1 MLSARDLSLRRGAEP
16 LFERV
21 NFSVFRGNKIGLTGA
36 NGAGKSSLF
45 AAIRGEL
52 AADHGD
58 IDRPQALTV
67 AHVEQEVASSDRAAI
82 EFVLDGDSELRSVM
96 AAIADAERRDA
107 AMELAELYAALQAID
122 GYRAR
127 ARAAALMHGLGF
139 KPADLERPVA
149 DFSGGWRVRLAMARA
164 LGSRADLLLLD
175 EPTNHLDLDA
185 IVWLEE
191 WLKAFPG
198 TLLMISHDREFLD
211 AIIDRVLHIENKS
224 IRAYS
229 GNYTQFERKRAEEL
243 ALQRTLQTRQLSRIA
258 EITSFV
264 NRFRA
269 SATKS
274 RQAQSRLKML
284 ERMERIVPAHVD
296 SPFEFEFAAPLKTP
310 RPLLSVEQGAC
321 GYGARSVVTG
331 ITLSIAPLDRI
342 ALLGPNGAGKST
354 VTKMLAGDAR
364 LLNGR
369 RVPAADLN
377 VGYFAQQQMEQ
388 LEPDCDAF
396 WHVRNL
402 GGAEFASGDE
412 QRVRDHLGRFG
423 FAGDR
428 AFQPVVRFS
437 GGEKARLTLA
447 LIVARRPNLLLL
459 DEPTNHLDIDMR
471 HALTVALQ
479 SFEGGLLV
487 VSHDRHLIKTVAD
500 TLWLV
505 ADGKLTVFDGDLD
518 DYQQWLKSRAKAGER
533 ASEMQ
538 GAAAN
543 RATARQRRG
552 RAGGSDRGAGR
563 GRSDPASGEGEVHG
577 RRTTHRS
584 AAHRE
589 KCASRPG
596 SRVARGAL
604 AGSRYGHRGGRGEG
618 HGTLAERPAGLGS
631 SQLRMSLSP
640 TGCKARCVPR
650 YASSHSDRLR
660 GRNPCMTILCCRF

>member
-1 MLSARDLSLRRGAEP
+1 MLSARDLTLRRGPEP
-16 LFERV
+16 LFEQV
-21 NFSVFRGNKIGLTGA
+21 NFTVFRGNKVGITGA

-52 AADHGD
+52 GPDQGE
-58 IDRPQALTV
+58 IDRPSTLKI
-67 AHVEQEVASSDRAAI
+67 AHVEQEVTATDRAAI
-82 EFVLDGDSELRSVM
+82 EFVLDGDLELRGVM
-96 AAIADAERRDA
+96 AAIEDAERRDA
-107 AMELAELYAALQAID
+107 AMELGELYGTLQAID

-139 KPADLERPVA
+139 KPADLERKVA
-149 DFSGGWRVRLAMARA
+149 EFSGGWRVRLAMARA

-191 WLKAFPG
+191 WLGAFPG

-211 AIIDRVLHIENKS
+211 AIIDRVLHIENRTV
-224 IRAYS
+224 RAYS
-229 GNYTQFERKRAEEL
+229 GNYSQFEQKRAEEL
-243 ALQRTLQTRQLSRIA
+243 ALQQTLQTRQMRRIA
-258 EITSFV
+258 QITTFV

-296 SPFEFEFAAPLKTP
+296 SPFEFEFATPAKTP
-310 RPLLSVEQGAC
+310 RPLLTVEKGVC
-321 GYGARSVVTG
+321 GYAGRSIVAG
-331 ITLSIAPLDRI
+331 INVSISPTDRI

-354 VTKMLAGDAR
+354 LTKMLAGEAEVGQPVIQA
-364 LLNGR
+364 GR
-369 RVPAADLN
+369 RVPAADLA

-388 LEPDCDAF
+388 LKPDCDAF

-402 GGAEFASGDE
+402 GGPDYASGDE

-423 FAGDR
+423 FEGDR
-428 AFQPVVRFS
+428 AFEPVARFS

-447 LIVARRPNLLLL
+447 LLVARRPNLLLL

-479 SFEGGLLV
+479 SFEGGLVV
-487 VSHDRHLIKTVAD
+487 VSHDRHLIKTVSD

-518 DYQQWLKSRAKAGER
+518 DYQQWLKSRAR
-533 ASEMQ
+533 AEQ
-538 GAAAN
+538 AAADKAKAPKKAP
-543 RATARQRRG
+543 R
-552 RAGGSDRGAGR
+552 D
-563 GRSDPASGEGEVHG
+563 
-577 RRTTHRS
+577 
-584 AAHRE
+584 
-589 KCASRPG
+589 
-596 SRVARGAL
+596 AL
-604 AGSRYGHRGGRGEG
+604 AQLRRELDQIERRLAAVTAEQASLQAA
-618 HGTLAERPAGLGS
+618 LAEPAARRDDARLADKQARLSRDAASLEARWLEVGTALETAEALSAEGS
-631 SQLRMSLSP
+631 
-640 TGCKARCVPR
+640 
-650 YASSHSDRLR
+650 
-660 GRNPCMTILCCRF
+660 